1 MESMLPGILLAPP
14 RADVC
19 MATAQGEHCN
29 AGSGDETQNL
39 RIDDNLNNPLA
50 LSACAASQFS
60 LARPSS
66 LRDDRGGWVFS
77 TISSAGNRSSRSGG
91 RPNGV
96 PFSGDTGDTHA
107 HK

>member
-60 LARPSS
+60 LARLWS
-66 LRDDRGGWVFS
+66 LRDDSGGWS
-77 TISSAGNRSSRSGG
+77 
-91 RPNGV
+91 
-96 PFSGDTGDTHA
+96 
-107 HK
+107 